1 MVAGRVAAAAAEAA
15 AVTKRSRIE
24 CTQLASG
31 VRVITER
38 MPEASSACVGVWVGV
53 GARDEP
59 EQLSGVSH
67 FLEHLLFKGSDTRS
81 ARDIAQAIDRVG
93 GDMNAFTA
101 KEYTAYVTRLP
112 SRHVALGVELLAD
125 VLTRPSL
132 RDDDIEAERQVILE
146 ELHMDEDT
154 PEDRV
159 HTLVFESLF
168 PKHPLGRETAG
179 SAETIEALAAADIR
193 SFFSER
199 YGPSTFV
206 VSAAGLIEH
215 DDIVAEVE
223 SRFGP
228 AHPVAT
234 SLRAPP
240 AAVTRPLAVLRRSI
254 EQAHVTIGI
263 RSLTRNDPD
272 REALE
277 VLNHVLGGGMSSRL
291 LQTIREDRGLA
302 YAVYSAHSEFCDAGA
317 LTIYAAMTPG
327 SVDPVLD
334 LIDEE
339 LEHLLTDGITADELD
354 VAVGYLEGSLV
365 LGLEDSGSRMSRL
378 GGSLTVRGHVRTID
392 EQLARYHAVTL
403 VDVHR
408 VAGRVLTEPRSLA
421 VVGPLAK
428 RALSDRLARTA

>member
-1 MVAGRVAAAAAEAA
+1 MVVGRAAAAAAEAA
-15 AVTKRSRIE
+15 AVGKRSRIE

-81 ARDIAQAIDRVG
+81 ARDIAQAVDRVG

-112 SRHVALGVELLAD
+112 SRHVGLGIELLAD

-159 HTLVFESLF
+159 HTLLFESLF

-179 SAETIEALAAADIR
+179 SADTIEALAAPDIR
-193 SFFSER
+193 KFFDER
-199 YGPSTFV
+199 YGAPAFV
-206 VSAAGLIEH
+206 VAAAGLVGH
-215 DDIVAEVE
+215 DGIVAEVE
-223 SRFGP
+223 ARFGP

-234 SLRAPP
+234 SPRTPP
-240 AAVTRPLAVLRRSI
+240 AAATRPLAVLRRSI
-254 EQAHVTIGI
+254 EQAHVAIGI

-302 YAVYSAHSEFCDAGA
+302 YAVYSAHTEFCDAGA
-317 LTIYAAMTPG
+317 LTIYAATTPG
-327 SVDPVLD
+327 RVDSVLD
-334 LIDEE
+334 LIDDE
-339 LEHLLTDGITADELD
+339 LDRLLADGITADELA

-378 GGSLTVRGHVRTID
+378 GGSLTVRGHVRGID

-403 VDVHR
+403 DDVHR
-408 VAGRVLTEPRSLA
+408 VAGRVLSEPRSLA

>member
-1 MVAGRVAAAAAEAA
+1 MAAARVAAVAAGAA
-15 AVTKRSRIE
+15 AVAKRSRIE

-38 MPEASSACVGVWVGV
+38 MPEARSACVGVWVGV

-59 EQLSGVSH
+59 EALSGVSH

-81 ARDIAQAIDRVG
+81 ARDLAQAVDRVG

-112 SRHVALGVELLAD
+112 GGHVDLGIDLLAD

-179 SAETIEALAAADIR
+179 SAETVQAIGPDDIR
-193 SFFSER
+193 AFFTDR
-199 YGPSTFV
+199 YGPSAFV
-206 VSAAGLIEH
+206 VAAAGLVEH
-215 DDIVAEVE
+215 DRVVAEVT
-223 SRFGP
+223 SRFGS
-228 AHPVAT
+228 ARPVT
-234 SLRAPP
+234 VAPRSEP
-240 AAVTRPLAVLRRSI
+240 TAPSRPLAVVRRST
-254 EQAHVTIGI
+254 EQAHVAVGF
-263 RSLTRNDPD
+263 RSLVRTDPD

-302 YAVYSAHSEFCDAGA
+302 YAVYSAHAEFCDAGA
-317 LTIYAAMTPG
+317 LTIYAATTPAR
-327 SVDPVLD
+327 VDAVLD
-334 LIDEE
+334 LVDAEIDQ
-339 LEHLLTDGITADELD
+339 LLTDGITANELD

-378 GGSLTVRGHVRTID
+378 GGSLTVRGHVRTLD
-392 EQLARYHAVTL
+392 EQLERYRAVTRD
-403 VDVHR
+403 DVHR
-408 VAGRVLTEPRSLA
+408 VAGRVLASPRSLA
-421 VVGPLAK
+421 VVGPLPR

>member
-1 MVAGRVAAAAAEAA
+1 
-15 AVTKRSRIE
+15 
-24 CTQLASG
+24 
-31 VRVITER
+31 
-38 MPEASSACVGVWVGV
+38 MPEARSACVGVWVGV

-59 EQLSGVSH
+59 EALSGVSH

-81 ARDIAQAIDRVG
+81 ARDLAQAVDRVG

-112 SRHVALGVELLAD
+112 GAHVDLGIDLLAD

-159 HTLVFESLF
+159 HTLMFESLF

-179 SAETIEALAAADIR
+179 SAETVEAIGPDDVRA
-193 SFFSER
+193 FFTDR
-199 YGPSTFV
+199 YGPSAFV
-206 VSAAGLIEH
+206 VAAAGLVEH
-215 DDIVAEVE
+215 GHVVEEV
-223 SRFGP
+223 SARFG
-228 AHPVAT
+228 AARPVTVAP
-234 SLRAPP
+234 RAEPTAP
-240 AAVTRPLAVLRRSI
+240 SRPLAVMRRSI
-254 EQAHVTIGI
+254 EQAH
-263 RSLTRNDPD
+263 LTVGFRGLVRTDPD

-302 YAVYSAHSEFCDAGA
+302 YAVYSAHTEFCDAGA
-317 LTIYAAMTPG
+317 LTIYAATTPAR
-327 SVDPVLD
+327 VDAVLD
-334 LIDEE
+334 LVDTEIDQ
-339 LEHLLTDGITADELD
+339 LLNDGITPSELE
-354 VAVGYLEGSLV
+354 VALGYLEGSLV

-378 GGSLTVRGHVRTID
+378 GGSLTVRGHVRTLD
-392 EQLARYHAVTL
+392 EQLERYRAVTRD
-403 VDVHR
+403 DVHR
-408 VAGRVLTEPRSLA
+408 VAKRVLASPRSLA

-428 RALSDRLARTA
+428 RTFTDRISRSA